1 VSEKKHDLNL
11 WLDEGSGYGHH
22 YGVKQT
28 PIARKQCVLFLSYDK
43 KTSEYAPVSQEEF
56 AIQLDRDS
64 SEKEG
69 APMERLRS
77 IAMANVEATN
87 YNLAVRWSK
96 FLRDLYDDAHND
108 FSYWT
113 NKTHDARFLI
123 RVNAYEALIQNRPQ
137 TPGLRADVVKCL
149 SDEAPLK
156 GDIRLGHIELID
168 CLPKLFGKTG
178 PRVDEIQGLLAS
190 NDETVN
196 EIALTFIRRKKDVS
210 MATDVVHLMTTSKNR
225 DVQYY
230 CIQTLYRL
238 ASNPFCITQQM
249 FLQHPDD
256 FIKEWQKIGENLA
269 K

>member
-1 VSEKKHDLNL
+1 
-11 WLDEGSGYGHH
+11 
-22 YGVKQT
+22 
-28 PIARKQCVLFLSYDK
+28 LFLSYDK